1 MMKQEIDSRLIDEKV
16 SDQDKMVDQ
25 IFEEGPGQPE
35 LNAPYQT
42 MYLKKEKIHNENDF
56 NQ

>member
-1 MMKQEIDSRLIDEKV
+1 MIKQEIDSRLIDEKV

-35 LNAPYQT
+35 QNAPYQT
-42 MYLKKEKIHNENDF
+42 MYLKKENIHNENDF